1 MNQKALKTLE
11 YTKIIT
17 QLESHAASP
26 LGKSLCRDLVPSS
39 DLEEVRTWQ
48 AQTTDAADRVRLKGT
63 VSFSGLRDIG
73 SSLKRLEIGSS
84 LSISELLS
92 ISSVLTVTA
101 RAKAYGRQDIPE
113 NTFTPRF
120 PGQQPPKPTAAEEYA
135 PDSLDPLFQALE
147 PLTPVNNEIK
157 RCILS
162 EDEIADDASPGLSH
176 VRRSLKACAD
186 RIHTQLNSIL
196 NSHRTYLQDAVIT
209 MRDGRYCLPVKSEY
223 KSQVSGMVHDQ
234 SATGSTLFI
243 EPMAIVKLNNEI
255 RELEIQ
261 EQKEI
266 EAVLASLSNQ
276 TAPHIE
282 ELQLDMELLAQ
293 LDFIF
298 AKAALSHQYRCTAP
312 IFNDKGYINIKDGR
326 HPLLDQKKAVPINV
340 WLGKDFDL
348 LIVTGPNT
356 GGKTVSLKTVGLFTL
371 MGQAGLHIP
380 AWEGSELAVFDNV
393 FADIGDEQS
402 IEQSLSTF
410 SAHMTN
416 TVRILSEADSRSLC
430 LFDELG
436 AGTDPT
442 EGAALAIAML
452 SFLHNMKCRTMATTH
467 YSELKVFA
475 LTTPGVENA
484 CCEFNVETLQPT
496 YRLLIGVPGKSNAF
510 AISKKLGL
518 PDYIIEDAKNHLE
531 AKDESFEDLLTSL
544 ENSRVTIEKEQEE
557 IRSYK
562 EEIAQ
567 LKSRLTR
574 KEEHLD
580 ERKDKMIRNAAEEA
594 QRILREA
601 KETADQ
607 TIRQINKLAAD
618 SGVNKELEA
627 QRTKLREQLK
637 KTDDKLAVKTKGP
650 SQPVS
655 AKKLKIGD
663 GVKVLSMNL
672 KGTVS
677 SLPDSTGNLF
687 VQMGILR
694 SKVNIRDIELIRE
707 DDISATLGDGS
718 SRSYGAVSGT
728 GTSKSKKTFSQA
740 KGSHSGSG
748 QIKMSKSFSVSPEVN
763 LIGMTTDEAV
773 PAMEKYLD
781 DAYLAHLPSVR
792 VVHGRGTGAL
802 KTACHKRLKQL
813 KYVKDFRLGEF
824 GEGGTGVTIVTFK

>member
-26 LGKSLCRDLVPSS
+26 LGKSLCQELSPSS
-39 DLEEVRTWQ
+39 DLEEIRTRQ
-48 AQTTDAADRVRLKGT
+48 AQTTDAVNRVRLKGS
-63 VSFSGLRDIG
+63 VSFSGLREIG
-73 SSLKRLEIGSS
+73 GSLKRLEIGSS
-84 LSISELLS
+84 LSIPELLS
-92 ISSVLTVTA
+92 ISSVLTVA
-101 RAKAYGRQDIPE
+101 SRAKAYGRRDTEDPPV
-113 NTFTPRF
+113 FTPRF
-120 PGQQPPKPTAAEEYA
+120 PGQKPPKQAEVAEYV
-135 PDSLDPLFQALE
+135 PDSLDPLFQSIE
-147 PLTPVNNEIK
+147 PLTPLNNEIK

-162 EDEIADDASPGLSH
+162 EDEIADEASPGLSR
-176 VRRSLKACAD
+176 VRRSIKSAAD

-209 MRDGRYCLPVKSEY
+209 MRDGRYCLPVKAEY
-223 KSQVSGMVHDQ
+223 KNQVSGMVHDQ

-266 EAVLASLSNQ
+266 EAVLATLSNEA
-276 TAPHIE
+276 APHIE
-282 ELQLDMELLAQ
+282 ELRLNMELLAQ

-298 AKAALSHQYRCTAP
+298 AKAALSRQYRCSAP
-312 IFNDKGYINIKDGR
+312 VFNDKGRIHIKDGR
-326 HPLLDQKKAVPINV
+326 HPLLDPQKVVPINI

-380 AWEGSELAVFDNV
+380 AWEGSELAVFDEV

-416 TVRILSEADSRSLC
+416 IVSILQQADSRSLC

-442 EGAALAIAML
+442 EGAALAIAVL

-484 CCEFNVETLQPT
+484 CCEFSVETLQPT
-496 YRLLIGVPGKSNAF
+496 YRLLIGIPGKSNAF

-518 PDYIIEDAKNHLE
+518 PDFIIEDAKSHLE
-531 AKDESFEDLLTSL
+531 AKDESFEDLLASL
-544 ENSRVTIEKEQEE
+544 ETSRVTIEKEQEE

-567 LKSRLTR
+567 LKSRLTQ
-574 KEEHLD
+574 KEERLD
-580 ERKDKMIRNAAEEA
+580 ERKDKLIRNASEEA

-607 TIRQINKLAAD
+607 TIREINRLASE
-618 SGVNKELEA
+618 SGVGKELEA
-627 QRTKLREQLK
+627 QRAKLREQIK
-637 KTDDKLAVKTKGP
+637 KTDDKLAVKAKGP
-650 SQPVS
+650 SQPIS
-655 AKKLKIGD
+655 PKKLKIGD

-677 SLPDSTGNLF
+677 TLPDAKGDLF

-694 SKVNIRDIELIRE
+694 SRVNIRDLELIRE

-718 SRSYGAVSGT
+718 SRTYGGT
-728 GTSKSKKTFSQA
+728 AAGSKAKKTFSQA
-740 KGSHSGSG
+740 KGNGSGSG
-748 QIKMSKSFSVSPEVN
+748 QIRMSKSFSVGTEVN

-781 DAYLAHLPSVR
+781 DAYLAHMPSVR

-802 KTACHKRLKQL
+802 KNACHKRLRQL

>member
-1 MNQKALKTLE
+1 M
-11 YTKIIT
+11 
-17 QLESHAASP
+17 
-26 LGKSLCRDLVPSS
+26 
-39 DLEEVRTWQ
+39 
-48 AQTTDAADRVRLKGT
+48 
-63 VSFSGLRDIG
+63 
-73 SSLKRLEIGSS
+73 
-84 LSISELLS
+84 
-92 ISSVLTVTA
+92 
-101 RAKAYGRQDIPE
+101 
-113 NTFTPRF
+113 
-120 PGQQPPKPTAAEEYA
+120 
-135 PDSLDPLFQALE
+135 
-147 PLTPVNNEIK
+147 K

-162 EDEIADDASPGLSH
+162 EDESADDASPGLSH

-243 EPMAIVKLNNEI
+243 EPMAIIKLNNEI

-282 ELQLDMELLAQ
+282 ELQMDMALLAQ

-416 TVRILSEADSRSLC
+416 TVRILEEADSRSLC

-580 ERKDKMIRNAAEEA
+580 ERKDKVIRNATEEA

-618 SGVNKELEA
+618 SGINKELEA

-637 KTDDKLAVKTKGP
+637 KTDDKLAVKAKGP

-718 SRSYGAVSGT
+718 SRSYGAVSGV
-728 GTSKSKKTFSQA
+728 GISKSKKTFSQA
-740 KGSHSGSG
+740 KGSNSGSG

-773 PAMEKYLD
+773 PTMEKYLD